1 LVQQIKSM
9 KGLMELANED
19 GEEVAARLLAK
30 QIGVAEQAAAGLAA
44 KDGIEFTEI
53 PAERPAKPAAQTVAV
68 EVLDELPQRTIS
80 QEEAQD
86 LVDGY
91 EGSKAEMEARIAA
104 AVEAEDFPLCT
115 KINSQVKALTEQR
128 RLAGTV
134 LKAAGVEVE
143 DLPEDPEEA
152 AEEDAPA
159 EAPADAAAS
168 GAEGGDEAVAAEEEK
183 EPEPAMTAE
192 DAQGIVDKVADLEAQ
207 LEKAIEAEDFG
218 ACGGLNAELE
228 GLAAKK
234 AEAEALLKA

>member
-1 LVQQIKSM
+1 ML
-9 KGLMELANED
+9 
-19 GEEVAARLLAK
+19 RPTRK
-30 QIGVAEQAAAGLAA
+30 QTI
-44 KDGIEFTEI
+44 
-53 PAERPAKPAAQTVAV
+53 
-68 EVLDELPQRTIS
+68 DELRS
-80 QEEAQD
+80 
-86 LVDGY
+86 LKG
-91 EGSKAEMEARIAA
+91 K
-104 AVEAEDFPLCT
+104 
-115 KINSQVKALTEQR
+115 R
-128 RLAGTV
+128 RLTH
-134 LKAAGVEVE
+134 
-143 DLPEDPEEA
+143 LPVKSPEEA

-207 LEKAIEAEDFG
+207 LEKAIEEEDFG